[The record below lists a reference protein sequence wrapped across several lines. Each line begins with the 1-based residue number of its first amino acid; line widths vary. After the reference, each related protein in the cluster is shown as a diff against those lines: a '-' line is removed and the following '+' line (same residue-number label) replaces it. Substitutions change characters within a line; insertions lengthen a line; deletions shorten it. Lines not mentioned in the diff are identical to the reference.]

1 MRSSAALG
9 TGIQR
14 MFVDVALPVP
24 LRRLF
29 TYRVPSEQPVP
40 SLGARVAVPFHGRKL
55 AGVVVAMREEAP
67 TFRTRD
73 VIGVLDGDVLFQP
86 QLIEFLREAADYYLH
101 PLGEVLR
108 VASPALR
115 AGDVAHLKS
124 RGAITR
130 AGDLAGKRVRGQ
142 DVTVVK
148 RSATPVEGR
157 LGAKQAEVLAV
168 LDARTALRTD
178 ELEKLVP
185 RAKSVLGALEKKGL
199 ISLHKQQAEDRFFEG
214 EISRDTPPEPTE
226 EQASVLVTLEASV
239 RSMKA
244 ETFLLHGV
252 TGAGKTEVYLR
263 TISTARELGR
273 GAILMVPEIALTP
286 QLVGRFRARFGD
298 AIAVLHSGLTD
309 VERDKAWRSLR
320 RGGTTLAIGARS
332 ALFAPVENLGVIVV
346 DEEHDG
352 SYKQEEG
359 FRYQA
364 RDMAV
369 LRAHRANALC
379 LLGSATPSLESFHNA
394 GRGAYSLLTLTKRAT
409 ERALPKVE
417 VVDLTRTG
425 AGPSGDP
432 LLTLPLHRALEAT
445 LESSDQAIL
454 FLNRRGFSPTLLCKK
469 CGTVAS
475 CPACSVSLTEH
486 RKAQLLRCH
495 YCDYTSPID
504 SPCLSCG
511 SKELEPLGLGTEKV
525 EHSLERVFPS
535 ARVAR
540 LDRDVASGQGVEEV
554 LDRVRRGEVDVLVGT
569 QMVTKGHDLPGVTL
583 VGVLLADQSLAF
595 PDFRS
600 SERTFQLLTQVAGRA
615 GRGAKEGRV
624 LLQTYQPFQP
634 AIVHAVAHDYETF
647 ARDELETRQELVYPP
662 FGRLIAIRIDAPD
675 EKKGEEIAAVLALV
689 ARGEAGKD
697 VEVLGPAPAPIARI
711 RGRFRFRVFLKGKDR
726 KSMRKVALAVL
737 ARIEEGIGA
746 ARATIDVDPVSML

>member
-1 MRSSAALG
+1 
-9 TGIQR
+9 

-29 TYRVPSEQPVP
+29 TYRVPSGMPAP
-40 SLGARVAVPFHGRKL
+40 SLGSRIAVPFHGRKL
-55 AGVVVAMREEAP
+55 AGVVVALREEEP
-67 TFRTRD
+67 TFRTKD
-73 VIGVLDGDVLFQP
+73 VLGVLDGDVLFQP
-86 QLIEFLREAADYYLH
+86 ALIEFLREAADYYLH

-115 AGDVAHLKS
+115 ADDVAQLKS
-124 RGAITR
+124 RGAISK
-130 AGDLAGKRVRGQ
+130 ADDLAGKRVRGQ
-142 DVTVVK
+142 DVTLI
-148 RSATPVEGR
+148 RRTATPTTGR

-168 LDARTALRTD
+168 LDTRLEMRVD
-178 ELEKLVP
+178 ELDKLVV
-185 RAKSVLGALEKKGL
+185 RARSVLAALEKKGL
-199 ISLHKQQAEDRFFEG
+199 VSLQKQRAEDRFFEG
-214 EISRDTPPEPTE
+214 EIARDTPPEPTE
-226 EQASVLVTLEASV
+226 EQALVLARIEESV
-239 RSMKA
+239 RAQRA
-244 ETFLLHGV
+244 ETFMLHGV

-263 TISTARELGR
+263 TIATARELGR

-369 LRAHRANALC
+369 LRAHRAGAVC

-394 GRGAYSLLTLTKRAT
+394 SRGAYTLLTLTKRAT
-409 ERALPKVE
+409 ERSLPHVE
-417 VVDLTRTG
+417 VIDLTRTG

-445 LESSDQAIL
+445 LEGSDQAIL

-469 CGTVAS
+469 CGAIAN
-475 CPACSVSLTEH
+475 CPACSVALTEH

-495 YCDYTSPID
+495 YCDYTAPVD
-504 SPCLSCG
+504 SPCLMCG
-511 SKELEPLGLGTEKV
+511 GKELEPLGLGTEKV

-624 LLQTYQPFQP
+624 VLQTFQP
-634 AIVHAVAHDYETF
+634 HQPSIVHAVAHDYASF
-647 ARDELETRQELVYPP
+647 AAHELETRLELGYPP

-675 EKKGEEIAAVLALV
+675 EKKGEEIAMALALV
-689 ARGEAGKD
+689 AKAEAGKSI
-697 VEVLGPAPAPIARI
+697 EVLGPAPAPIARI
-711 RGRFRFRVFLKGKDR
+711 RGRFRFRIFLKGKDR
-726 KSMRKVALAVL
+726 KSLRKVAIAVL
-737 ARIEEGIGA
+737 ARIEEGIA
-746 ARATIDVDPVSML
+746 PARATLDVDPVSML